1 MEVSTNSLNTDSE
14 FVESVMAASTATQ
27 VNTIVTV
34 ADVHNRKRHQ
44 SDETSE
50 LMDMSTN
57 KKPKTYDTD
66 KSDILD
72 AIHSL
77 GSNLN
82 SRIDS
87 LEGSL
92 ADKIKEV
99 VRNEVRQIKLEID
112 SKLNELTLK
121 VKHLEQKQATDNRK
135 VADELNE
142 LRSHVSDAAPDN
154 VVVVKNLPVSDKEQ
168 SDSNVT
174 INKVSALIKDGLK
187 LHNVQVVSAER
198 KKTSG
203 SRPGVVIA
211 RLADSRQKQNV
222 MKEKT
227 KLKNIKPYER
237 VYIENCLSRSELQTQ
252 HSLMTVVKE
261 LGKQDSYYVKGS
273 AILKRR
279 GTN

>member
-1 MEVSTNSLNTDSE
+1 
-14 FVESVMAASTATQ
+14 
-27 VNTIVTV
+27 
-34 ADVHNRKRHQ
+34 
-44 SDETSE
+44 
-50 LMDMSTN
+50 
-57 KKPKTYDTD
+57 
-66 KSDILD
+66 
-72 AIHSL
+72 
-77 GSNLN
+77 
-82 SRIDS
+82 
-87 LEGSL
+87 
-92 ADKIKEV
+92 
-99 VRNEVRQIKLEID
+99 VRQIKLEID

-142 LRSHVSDAAPDN
+142 L
-154 VVVVKNLPVSDKEQ
+154 KNLPVSDKEQ

-237 VYIENCLSRSELQTQ
+237 VYIENCLSKSELQTQ